1 MIVLKIYIQRLID
14 LRTDANLTQ
23 TAVGKV
29 INKSQQGYD
38 HIENGRANISVDD
51 IITLCK
57 FYNVSPLYVLG
68 FTDEIEK
75 LKQRIRVGYHPL
87 TFT

>member
-1 MIVLKIYIQRLID
+1 MKEYIKRLID
-14 LRTDANLTQ
+14 LRTDSDLTQ

-75 LKQRIRVGYHPL
+75 LK
-87 TFT
+87 

>member
-1 MIVLKIYIQRLID
+1 MKEYVKRLID
-14 LRTDANLTQ
+14 LRTDSDLTQ

-38 HIENGRANISVDD
+38 HIENGRANISIDD

-57 FYNVSPLYVLG
+57 FYNVSPFYVLG
-68 FTDEIEK
+68 FTDKIEK
-75 LKQRIRVGYHPL
+75 LK
-87 TFT
+87 

>member
-1 MIVLKIYIQRLID
+1 MIILKIYIQRLID
-14 LRTDANLTQ
+14 LRTDSDLTQ

-68 FTDEIEK
+68 FTDKIEK
-75 LKQRIRVGYHPL
+75 LK
-87 TFT
+87 

>member
-1 MIVLKIYIQRLID
+1 MKVYIQRLID
-14 LRTDANLTQ
+14 LRTDSDLTQ
-23 TAVGKV
+23 TDVGKI

-57 FYNVSPLYVLG
+57 FYKVSPEYILG
-68 FTDEIEK
+68 FTDEFKK
-75 LKQRIRVGYHPL
+75 L
-87 TFT
+87 

>member
-1 MIVLKIYIQRLID
+1 MIILKVYIQRLID
-14 LRTDANLTQ
+14 LRTDSDLTQ

-75 LKQRIRVGYHPL
+75 LN
-87 TFT
+87 

>member
-1 MIVLKIYIQRLID
+1 MKEYVKRLID
-14 LRTDANLTQ
+14 LRTDSDLTQ
-23 TAVGKV
+23 TTVGKV
-29 INKSQQGYD
+29 INKSQQEYD

-68 FTDEIEK
+68 FTDKIEK
-75 LKQRIRVGYHPL
+75 LK
-87 TFT
+87 

>member
-1 MIVLKIYIQRLID
+1 MKIYIQRLID
-14 LRTDANLTQ
+14 LRTDADLTQ
-23 TAVGKV
+23 TTVGKV

-57 FYNVSPLYVLG
+57 FYNVSPLYILG

-75 LKQRIRVGYHPL
+75 LKQ
-87 TFT
+87 

>member
-1 MIVLKIYIQRLID
+1 MKEYVKRLID
-14 LRTDANLTQ
+14 LRTDSDLTQ

-29 INKSQQGYD
+29 INKSHQGYD

-68 FTDEIEK
+68 FTDKIEK
-75 LKQRIRVGYHPL
+75 LKQINTVSFR
-87 TFT
+87 

>member
-1 MIVLKIYIQRLID
+1 MKIYIQRLID
-14 LRTDANLTQ
+14 LRTDADLTQ
-23 TAVGKV
+23 TMVGKV

-75 LKQRIRVGYHPL
+75 LKQ
-87 TFT
+87 